1 MFIGT
6 VQPSEKREEM
16 PYLHDEMF
24 VTEVTVRCYW
34 SFSSGC
40 PTRGRS
46 ACYAMKCNEQIQ
58 GNDSIGLSGCRTLL
72 VSTDVAL
79 LYYKWNTR

>member
-1 MFIGT
+1 MFIET

-16 PYLHDEMF
+16 LYLHDEMF

-40 PTRGRS
+40 PTRSRS
-46 ACYAMKCNEQIQ
+46 DEM
-58 GNDSIGLSGCRTLL
+58 
-72 VSTDVAL
+72 
-79 LYYKWNTR
+79 

>member
-1 MFIGT
+1 
-6 VQPSEKREEM
+6 M

-40 PTRGRS
+40 LTRSRS

-58 GNDSIGLSGCRTLL
+58 GCDSIGLSGCSVTVLQME
-72 VSTDVAL
+72 
-79 LYYKWNTR
+79 Y

>member
-1 MFIGT
+1 MFIET

-34 SFSSGC
+34 SFSSSY
-40 PTRGRS
+40 PTRSRS
-46 ACYAMKCNEQIQ
+46 AWYAMKCNEQIQ
-58 GNDSIGLSGCRTLL
+58 GYDFRSCRM
-72 VSTDVAL
+72 
-79 LYYKWNTR
+79 